1 MSAPDMIVNVDAH
14 KVTKSPRKSLA
25 IAQSGSTT
33 PLTFTLRGR
42 GVITRYLL
50 ELPIMA
56 TTPTITLSLVD
67 ENSII
72 VFTGA
77 AHTSS
82 ASALSNYSVSIDV
95 EINGK
100 YTVTLTP
107 SGNSGTAATIYL
119 SLLMRPN

>member
-1 MSAPDMIVNVDAH
+1 MSAPDMIVIVDKD
-14 KVTKSPRKSLA
+14 KVTKTPRKGSA
-25 IAQSGSTT
+25 IAASGGTT
-33 PLTFTLRGR
+33 PLTWTLQGR

-56 TTPTITLSLVD
+56 STPTITVSLVD
-67 ENSII
+67 ENSVT

-77 AHTSS
+77 AHASS
-82 ASALSNYSVSIDV
+82 AGALSNYSVPIDV

-107 SGNSGTAATIYL
+107 SGNSGTVATIYS
-119 SLLMRPN
+119 SLFMRPS